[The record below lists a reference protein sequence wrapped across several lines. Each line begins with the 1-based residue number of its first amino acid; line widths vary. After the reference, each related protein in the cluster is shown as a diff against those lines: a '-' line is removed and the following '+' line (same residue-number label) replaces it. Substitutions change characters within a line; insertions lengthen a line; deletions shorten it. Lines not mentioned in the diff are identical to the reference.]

1 MSSGQPRTISNWR
14 KILEY
19 FDSAVQ
25 IGMTATPLRDDNID
39 TYSYFGRPLVVYSLR
54 QGISDGYL
62 APYRVRRVLT
72 DRVEEEEEAET
83 LAEGHEPEPPGDK
96 QEPVACESSDEAD
109 EEPAIRLESSA
120 AMVARTDVIAAHLA
134 RKLRETDT
142 KAKTIV
148 FCVDQEHA
156 RLMLEALE
164 REFPAEI
171 ECFKAR
177 GENYIE
183 RIVSDEGAD
192 GKRALGKFSDSEK
205 DAPVI
210 VTTSKL
216 LSTGVDMPPC
226 KNIVIARPIGSIV
239 EFKQIIGRGTRLDEP
254 HKMWFTIIDY
264 AGTTKHFYDPE
275 FDGDPQF
282 IELDNLN
289 DTNESASGEET
300 GGAPRTDGAS
310 SGDSG
315 SPSSSAREATPSSPV
330 PAATV
335 PAEPGDTSSP
345 VPSTVPTADDVRPPS
360 TEPAPALPVGTQ
372 VEPSS
377 TTGEAGDNIDNVD
390 AIPSC
395 GLDGSGPLA
404 GQPAADTP
412 EPRPVTGTT
421 DNSSGGG
428 PALNKADSPTTP
440 GGEPRTRPRDGVR
453 IAVVG
458 EFVYELGPDGRTLRQ
473 TPYLE
478 YTKEAI
484 GEDCSSLDDL
494 RERWLRPELRTELQ
508 GRLADAGV
516 ELEELAAVF
525 NLADRDP
532 IDIVAHALFRQ
543 PVPTRRERIE
553 RLKERHLDWLIA
565 FEPDAREVLDLI
577 IEKYIEG
584 EANDVTDT
592 GLLKV
597 PPLSQ
602 RGTFVE
608 LAQRFGNGAALRDAL
623 AELSRRLY
631 QD

>member
-1 MSSGQPRTISNWR
+1 
-14 KILEY
+14 
-19 FDSAVQ
+19 
-25 IGMTATPLRDDNID
+25 MTATPLRDDNID

-72 DRVEEEEEAET
+72 DRVEEEEEAAET
-83 LAEGHEPEPPGDK
+83 LAEGHEPEPPADK

-109 EEPAIRLESSA
+109 AEPAIRLESSA

-171 ECFKAR
+171 ESFKAR

-216 LSTGVDMPPC
+216 LSTGVDIPPC

-254 HKMWFTIIDY
+254 QKMWFTIIDY
-264 AGTTKHFYDPE
+264 AGTTKHFYDPD

-289 DTNESASGEET
+289 DTNESAPGEET
-300 GGAPRTDGAS
+300 GGAPRTHSAS
-310 SGDSG
+310 PGDSSSK
-315 SPSSSAREATPSSPV
+315 SPSAGEATPS
-330 PAATV
+330 PAAPDAAV
-335 PAEPGDTSSP
+335 PAEPGVPSSP
-345 VPSTVPTADDVRPPS
+345 VANAAPTADDVRPPA
-360 TEPAPALPVGTQ
+360 TESAPALPEDTQ
-372 VEPSS
+372 AEPSS

-390 AIPSC
+390 ATPSC
-395 GLDGSGPLA
+395 GLDDSGPLA
-404 GQPAADTP
+404 GQPTADTP
-412 EPRPVTGTT
+412 EPRPVSGAT
-421 DNSSGGG
+421 DNPPGGG
-428 PALNKADSPTTP
+428 PASNKTDSPTAP
-440 GGEPRTRPRDGVR
+440 GGELRTRPRDGAR

-484 GEDCSSLDDL
+484 GEDCSSLDNL

-525 NLADRDP
+525 NLADRDL
-532 IDIVAHALFRQ
+532 IDVVAHALFRQ

-553 RLKERHLDWLIA
+553 RLKERHLDWLNA

-577 IEKYIEG
+577 IEKYIAG

-602 RGTFVE
+602 RGTFME

>member
-1 MSSGQPRTISNWR
+1 
-14 KILEY
+14 
-19 FDSAVQ
+19 
-25 IGMTATPLRDDNID
+25 MTATPLRDDNID

-72 DRVEEEEEAET
+72 DRVEEEEEEAET
-83 LAEGHEPEPPGDK
+83 LAEGHEPEPPADK

-109 EEPAIRLESSA
+109 AEPAIRLESSA

-142 KAKTIV
+142 RAKTIV

-171 ECFKAR
+171 ASFKAR

-289 DTNESASGEET
+289 DTNEWAPGEET
-300 GGAPRTDGAS
+300 GG
-310 SGDSG
+310 
-315 SPSSSAREATPSSPV
+315 
-330 PAATV
+330 
-335 PAEPGDTSSP
+335 
-345 VPSTVPTADDVRPPS
+345 
-360 TEPAPALPVGTQ
+360 
-372 VEPSS
+372 
-377 TTGEAGDNIDNVD
+377 
-390 AIPSC
+390 
-395 GLDGSGPLA
+395 
-404 GQPAADTP
+404 
-412 EPRPVTGTT
+412 EPRPRLHRQ
-421 DNSSGGG
+421 
-428 PALNKADSPTTP
+428 AI
-440 GGEPRTRPRDGVR
+440 R
-453 IAVVG
+453 
-458 EFVYELGPDGRTLRQ
+458 LRQ
-473 TPYLE
+473 
-478 YTKEAI
+478 AHQ
-484 GEDCSSLDDL
+484 
-494 RERWLRPELRTELQ
+494 RT
-508 GRLADAGV
+508 
-516 ELEELAAVF
+516 
-525 NLADRDP
+525 
-532 IDIVAHALFRQ
+532 
-543 PVPTRRERIE
+543 
-553 RLKERHLDWLIA
+553 
-565 FEPDAREVLDLI
+565 
-577 IEKYIEG
+577 
-584 EANDVTDT
+584 
-592 GLLKV
+592 
-597 PPLSQ
+597 S
-602 RGTFVE
+602 
-608 LAQRFGNGAALRDAL
+608 
-623 AELSRRLY
+623 
-631 QD
+631 